1 MRPSSERERAGPG
14 GRLREG
20 VFDSAP
26 PRGVGLRKSP
36 ASYVINSVPQSPR
49 LHKWA
54 KSTTPCRQHPRRRS
68 AQAADPAPAVSK
80 GSGTGNVRPQAT
92 RPVREKAGRHS
103 VQGAEGRFSFRLSP
117 LRGRKWFHPGVD
129 RTLRPRRRAPSLA
142 GWDRGLSAR
151 PPSPPRG
158 AVTCLQLRTA
168 SPSALRA
175 SGPCS
180 PWQRHRAACRA
191 REVVCHHGFSTT
203 ISKSWVAGL
212 PPPRTPTSCRPGEE
226 ISFRTGWSCPCWF

>member
-1 MRPSSERERAGPG
+1 MPAIYA
-14 GRLREG
+14 
-20 VFDSAP
+20 AP
-26 PRGVGLRKSP
+26 PREEGQSRKPPPSGDHP
-36 ASYVINSVPQSPR
+36 ALLALSRCLVSYTIW
-49 LHKWA
+49 K
-54 KSTTPCRQHPRRRS
+54 RRE
-68 AQAADPAPAVSK
+68 
-80 GSGTGNVRPQAT
+80 T
-92 RPVREKAGRHS
+92 AG
-103 VQGAEGRFSFRLSP
+103 
-117 LRGRKWFHPGVD
+117 D
-129 RTLRPRRRAPSLA
+129 TLRLKYCFIKEPCGYTRADLYLCTYWWGGGFP
-142 GWDRGLSAR
+142 
-151 PPSPPRG
+151 PPRG

>member
-92 RPVREKAGRHS
+92 RPAREKAGRHS

-142 GWDRGLSAR
+142 GWDRGLSAL
-151 PPSPPRG
+151 
-158 AVTCLQLRTA
+158 LQY
-168 SPSALRA
+168 
-175 SGPCS
+175 GC
-180 PWQRHRAACRA
+180 
-191 REVVCHHGFSTT
+191 
-203 ISKSWVAGL
+203 
-212 PPPRTPTSCRPGEE
+212 
-226 ISFRTGWSCPCWF
+226 